1 MHRFLVLLRVLELVE
16 TIERR
21 EAVIRYDEKFHEYLL
36 KDRGLSEETAR
47 DYMNCLRELDGKTMN
62 YDLMSREIPC
72 SR

>member
-1 MHRFLVLLRVLELVE
+1 MVPLPSGKVRRFSR
-16 TIERR
+16 
-21 EAVIRYDEKFHEYLL
+21 RYDEKFREYLL

-47 DYMNCLRELDGKTMN
+47 DYMNCLRELDGKAMN